1 MHTHICTYINFF
13 SQRDHIINTHSASP
27 ALFSHEMSW
36 RTSSVN
42 ANRSISFLLTTAK
55 NPVLSDAV
63 YIQYILQY
71 ISVALYWASQVA
83 LVVKNPPANA
93 GDIREAGLIPGS
105 GRSPGGGHGNPLQD
119 SCLENP
125 VERGA
130 WQATVHGIAK
140 SWTQFKQLSMYV
152 VLYCLDLSSFQGVF

>member
-1 MHTHICTYINFF
+1 MRC
-13 SQRDHIINTHSASP
+13 
-27 ALFSHEMSW
+27 LK

-55 NPVLSDAV
+55 NPVLSEAI

-71 ISVALYWASQVA
+71 ISVALYWTSQVV

-93 GDIREAGLIPGS
+93 GDIRDAGWIPAS
-105 GRSPGGGHGNPLQD
+105 GRSPGGRHGNPLQY

-125 VERGA
+125 IDRGA
-130 WQATVHGIAK
+130 WLATVHGTAK
-140 SWTQFKQLSMYV
+140 SQTQLKRLSMYV
-152 VLYCLDLSSFQGVF
+152 ALY